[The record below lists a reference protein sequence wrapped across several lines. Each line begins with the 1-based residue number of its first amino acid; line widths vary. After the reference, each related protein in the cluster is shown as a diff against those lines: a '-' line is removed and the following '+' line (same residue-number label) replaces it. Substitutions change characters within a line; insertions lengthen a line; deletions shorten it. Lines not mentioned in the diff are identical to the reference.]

1 MTVLRGMKPD
11 LSAAA
16 LVLLLHQYYPTG
28 LWADEPGYR
37 ETEQF
42 QRLQRLLEEAR
53 KDTHS
58 WEGFVQRAREEFPS
72 STFWDSTTLF
82 YDPCYRLR
90 ISLPLPKEAEGARD
104 ELVCL
109 VSLLAPAYVIYASHA
124 LRTGSSEDAW
134 TRYPPLPPGFHPDEV
149 RLAALIEST
158 FSATRLPNEVL
169 FTPVPEMDHWG
180 GNVGLGKALL
190 IDLLF
195 TEDRG

>member
-1 MTVLRGMKPD
+1 MKPE

-16 LVLLLHQYYPTG
+16 LVQLLHQYYPTG
-28 LWADEPGYR
+28 LWVDEPGYK
-37 ETEQF
+37 ESEQIR
-42 QRLQRLLEEAR
+42 RLQRLLEEAR
-53 KDTHS
+53 RDMRA
-58 WEGFVQRAREEFPS
+58 WEGFVQRAREAFAD
-72 STFWDSTTLF
+72 STFWDSTQLF

-90 ISLPLPKEAEGARD
+90 ISLPLPEAAQGARD

-124 LRTGSSEDAW
+124 LNTGPLAEAW
-134 TRYPPLPPGFHPDEV
+134 TCYPPLPPGFQPAEA

-158 FSATRLPNEVL
+158 FGATRLPKDVL
-169 FTPVPEMDHWG
+169 FTPVADIDPWG
-180 GNVGLGKALL
+180 GNVGLGRARL

>member
-1 MTVLRGMKPD
+1 MAVRRGMKPD
-11 LSAAA
+11 LSATG
-16 LVLLLHQYYPTG
+16 LVQLLHQYYPTG

-37 ETEQF
+37 ESEQF
-42 QRLQRLLEEAR
+42 QRLQRVLEEAR
-53 KDTHS
+53 KDTHT
-58 WEGFVQRAREEFPS
+58 WKDFVQQAREAFPR
-72 STFWDSTTLF
+72 STFWDSTMLF

-90 ISLPLPKEAEGARD
+90 ISLPLPKEVGTARD

-124 LRTGSSEDAW
+124 LNTGPFAEAW
-134 TRYPPLPPGFHPDEV
+134 TRYPPLPPDFQPDEA

-158 FSATRLPNEVL
+158 FQATRLPNEVL

-180 GNVGLGKALL
+180 GNVGLGKARL